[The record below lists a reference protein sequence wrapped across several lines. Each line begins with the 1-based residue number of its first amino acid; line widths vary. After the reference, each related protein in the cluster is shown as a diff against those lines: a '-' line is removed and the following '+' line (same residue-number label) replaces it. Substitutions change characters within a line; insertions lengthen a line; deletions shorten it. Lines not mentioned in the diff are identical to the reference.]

1 MARPGWSLTS
11 YDTECDLKHGARATT
26 PSAPS
31 KVASQ
36 HLLDGAATPPLRGG
50 EHPFLQF
57 IHTFL
62 PVGFIRMP
70 SATLGE
76 CERLL
81 NNASSSSAGCC
92 AASPNALLPAS
103 RRRIAVQGPAKG
115 LPCSSLSSADNIANA

>member
-1 MARPGWSLTS
+1 MAADVTATCRIALQVRPHSPPYEGGVAVPRRKRIRSEMARPGWSLTS
-11 YDTECDLKHGARATT
+11 YVAECDLKHGARATT

-62 PVGFIRMP
+62 RPGLNYAAAP
-70 SATLGE
+70 
-76 CERLL
+76 RL
-81 NNASSSSAGCC
+81 
-92 AASPNALLPAS
+92 
-103 RRRIAVQGPAKG
+103 
-115 LPCSSLSSADNIANA
+115 